1 MESRKYQSSAATY
14 GSLAYDLDA
23 LARQRQLED
32 AGIMPQRRETAP
44 QPLPRQRTHTAV
56 RTRPS
61 ALTLGSIALLLAMVG
76 VLMLGY
82 VRLTAVSGQVSD
94 LKSDIARL
102 TDENVSLT
110 TDYERTFDLA
120 TIKAVAEANGM
131 SKPTSGQVEYIDLGG
146 EDTAVVYAGADSVAR
161 GITASLT
168 GAAHRL
174 WEYFR

>member
-32 AGIMPQRRETAP
+32 AGIMPQRREAAP

-131 SKPTSGQVEYIDLGG
+131 SKPTSGQIQYIDLGG
-146 EDTAVVYAGADSVAR
+146 SDTAVVYSGEPGLMDKAVAAVKEGALS
-161 GITASLT
+161 
-168 GAAHRL
+168 L